1 MQFNSVK
8 RQNFSGLAKSTNR
21 TMDQVFAAGRASAV
35 DHTKIAKESI
45 KGRGLER
52 RAAMKAEA
60 DVAIAGLNAK
70 ADLKIKK
77 MKGETEKAVANIK
90 KPAQRMAGVVAGLG
104 ALSSAAI
111 MNKNLKE
118 DKAERE
124 QFKLDQQAVWDRQ
137 AEMNAGIKAEREALE
152 ERLEELTKSIT
163 ESRPTPPKV
172 DASGNS
178 TEPTEPAGA
187 ATATS
192 SSSSSNSTSQP
203 ATSVQPTSVKGFRAD
218 VYNYLTQQHKLSK
231 NKALGL
237 MANIDRESSF
247 QINPAGGDGGN
258 SFGMFQWNNTYG
270 RSQLMKENVKDWQTD
285 WKGQIDH
292 ALGGNQLPEY
302 NKVTAD
308 FKNTSFNSPQEAADY
323 WMKHWERP
331 AHQTRDSKRHT
342 EILSGYN
349 F

>member
-1 MQFNSVK
+1 MRFNSVK

-60 DVAIAGLNAK
+60 DVAVAGLNAK
-70 ADLKIKK
+70 AELKIKK

-118 DKAERE
+118 DKAERQKFRDE
-124 QFKLDQQAVWDRQ
+124 QA
-137 AEMNAGIKAEREALE
+137 AITAERNRMWE
-152 ERLEELTKSIT
+152 ERDAQQTQLIKDLESTLVEIK
-163 ESRPTPPKV
+163 EDPPKT
-172 DASGNS
+172 DAAENS

-192 SSSSSNSTSQP
+192 SPSSSSSTSQP
-203 ATSVQPTSVKGFRAD
+203 ATSVQPTFVKGFRAD
-218 VYNYLTQQHKLSK
+218 VYNYLTQHHKLSK

-247 QINPAGGDGGN
+247 QINPSGGDGGN

-270 RSQLMKENVKDWQTD
+270 RSQLMKENVKDWQTN

-302 NKVTAD
+302 STVTAD
-308 FKNTSFNSPQEAADY
+308 FKTTSFNSPQEAADY

-331 AHQTRDSKRHT
+331 AHQPRDSKRHT